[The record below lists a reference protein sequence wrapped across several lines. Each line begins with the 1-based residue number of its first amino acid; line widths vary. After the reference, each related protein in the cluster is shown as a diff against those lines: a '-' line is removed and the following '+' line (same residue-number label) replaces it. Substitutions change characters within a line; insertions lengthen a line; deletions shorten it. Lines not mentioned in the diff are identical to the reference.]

1 MKPHSSIPM
10 CVARITTTDEID
22 KESINMLTQ
31 DTLRKLNEMKLF
43 GMAKGFE
50 NQLAG
55 TTAGP
60 LSFEERFGLLVDQEI
75 TWRENRRLQR
85 LLQLAKLRENAC
97 VEDIDFR
104 PGRGLER
111 AEVASLALGN
121 WIRHGQNLILTGPT
135 GGGKTWLACALGNQA
150 CRQGLSVS
158 FLRLPLLLE
167 DLAVSHGDGS
177 FRKRLMQLAKVE
189 LLILDDFGMAA
200 LNAIGRN
207 DLLEVIECR
216 SGNRSTLITSQLPV
230 DRWHDYLAG
239 GNPTVADAILDRLVS
254 GAHRIEL
261 KGESMRK
268 LRSRRPT
275 A

>member
-1 MKPHSSIPM
+1 
-10 CVARITTTDEID
+10 
-22 KESINMLTQ
+22 MLTQ
-31 DTLRKLNEMKLF
+31 DTMRKLNEMKLF
-43 GMAKGFE
+43 GMARGFE

-216 SGNRSTLITSQLPV
+216 CGARSTLITSQLPV

-268 LRSRRPT
+268 LRGRKPT

>member
-1 MKPHSSIPM
+1 
-10 CVARITTTDEID
+10 
-22 KESINMLTQ
+22 MLTQ
-31 DTLRKLNEMKLF
+31 DTLRKLNEIKLF
-43 GMAKGFE
+43 GMARGFE

-216 SGNRSTLITSQLPV
+216 SGARSTLITSQLPV
-230 DRWHDYLAG
+230 DRWHDYLSG

-268 LRSRRPT
+268 LRGRKPT

>member
-1 MKPHSSIPM
+1 
-10 CVARITTTDEID
+10 
-22 KESINMLTQ
+22 MLTQ
-31 DTLRKLNEMKLF
+31 DTMRKLNEMKLF
-43 GMAKGFE
+43 GMARGFE

-85 LLQLAKLRENAC
+85 LLQQAKLRENAC

-216 SGNRSTLITSQLPV
+216 SSARSTLITSQLPV

-268 LRSRRPT
+268 LRGRKPT